1 MKVNTQEHLLA
12 LIKGVTW
19 RIFGTLATTVIVL
32 VLTGKTEIALG
43 VGAFEIVSK
52 IILFYFHERLW
63 EFVRRKGW
71 LGRTSQSAPNTST
84 AASS

>member
-1 MKVNTQEHLLA
+1 MKIDTQDHLLS
-12 LIKGVTW
+12 LIKGVSW

-32 VLTGKTEIALG
+32 VITGKTELALG

-63 EFVRRKGW
+63 DFAKRKGW
-71 LGRTSQSAPNTST
+71 FARLSPSSVKTATSS
-84 AASS
+84 